1 MNQQLEAVA
10 REFAT
15 WRNSRKKQTKT
26 PQELINQALSLR
38 SICSDNE
45 IIKTLKIGRE
55 ALNRW
60 VNQADDCEHLEKFVE
75 IPPSVLTETKSHSD
89 PNQALHSTL
98 NVALSSG
105 SSLSLKG
112 NTSALVD
119 FVTQLTQRGA
129 I

>member
-60 VNQADDCEHLEKFVE
+60 VNH
-75 IPPSVLTETKSHSD
+75 PSFL
-89 PNQALHSTL
+89 
-98 NVALSSG
+98 
-105 SSLSLKG
+105 
-112 NTSALVD
+112 
-119 FVTQLTQRGA
+119 
-129 I
+129 